1 MWPQLFIGSYDTI
14 FCSFELFFCSFELFF
29 AHLNYFSAYL
39 SVWTI
44 GHLNYFL
51 LIWTIFFARL
61 NYFFAR
67 LNYSFAHLNYFFLVI
82 WTIFFMYYII
92 LWVGCHAGAKLEGAR
107 PHPSLI
113 KTKIK
118 IKKKQLCKIPGSCY
132 ITWKIIISL
141 FRGHGRG
148 VVVLLPPPTPGKYI
162 LKRKLHLKSNT
173 WQKQRFD

>member
-1 MWPQLFIGSYDTI
+1 MSNIFFIFQKISIQALRLGQARGPSTVATCLGRGLWLAQAEKI
-14 FCSFELFFCSFELFF
+14 FLNYYVF
-29 AHLNYFSAYL
+29 AHLNYFFCYFELFICSFEQFFCLNWAFEL
-39 SVWTI
+39 LVIWTI
-44 GHLNYFL
+44 FL
-51 LIWTIFFARL
+51 LIWTIFLLIWTIFL
-61 NYFFAR
+61 
-67 LNYSFAHLNYFFLVI
+67 LIGTIFLVI

-141 FRGHGRG
+141 FRGMGG
-148 VVVLLPPPTPGKYI
+148 
-162 LKRKLHLKSNT
+162 
-173 WQKQRFD
+173 W